1 MTKKAPKS
9 FVAVYNTLS
18 PSLTRFI
25 AKRLGS
31 DYAKTEEILQNTAV
45 AAWKSFSSFKHK
57 STYFTWLCRIALN
70 KIADY
75 YKGQINERSK
85 IIYPGLKKITLI
97 ESDDLPQPERLAL
110 DELCNQVNNCLDM
123 LPPSKRRL
131 LHYKYWQGLT
141 HAQIG
146 KLLGISERA
155 VEGRLYR
162 ARENFAKMYVKK
174 DES

>member
-1 MTKKAPKS
+1 MSKKAPKS
-9 FVAVYNTLS
+9 FVAVYNALS

-31 DYAKTEEILQNTAV
+31 DYTKTEEILQNTAV
-45 AAWKSFSSFKHK
+45 AAWKSFSSFRHK

-85 IIYPGLKKITLI
+85 LIYPGLKKITLI
-97 ESDDLPQPERLAL
+97 ESGDLPPSERLAL
-110 DELCNQVNNCLDM
+110 DELCTQVNNCLDM
-123 LPPSKRRL
+123 LPPNKRRL
-131 LHYKYWQGLT
+131 LQYKYWQGLT

-146 KLLGISERA
+146 NLLGISERA

-162 ARENFAKMYVKK
+162 AKQNFAKMYIKK
-174 DES
+174 EEG